1 MASRT
6 TRFFARLF
14 DCCILTAI
22 MMPSILLSGSPEH
35 FFGEGL
41 IFQVSTVIF
50 FLYFFFSDVFNG
62 QSIGKRLMRIGV
74 IDANSRRPGNLFQ
87 LLVRNTSIVV
97 FSVLDMLMMMD
108 KSKLR
113 LGDRLAGT
121 AVVLEQNL
129 YRW

>member
-1 MASRT
+1 M
-6 TRFFARLF
+6 
-14 DCCILTAI
+14 AI
-22 MMPSILLSGSPEH
+22 MMPSILLSGSPGN

-50 FLYFFFSDVFNG
+50 FLYFFFSDAFNG
-62 QSIGKRLMRIGV
+62 QSLGKRLLRIGV
-74 IDANSRRPGNLFQ
+74 IDANSRRPCNLFQ
-87 LLVRNTSIVV
+87 LLTRNTSIVV
-97 FSVLDMLMMMD
+97 FNVVDVLMIFDH
-108 KSKLR
+108 SKLR

>member
-1 MASRT
+1 M
-6 TRFFARLF
+6 
-14 DCCILTAI
+14 AI
-22 MMPSILLSGSPEH
+22 MIPSILLSGSPEH

-50 FLYFFFSDVFNG
+50 FLYFFFSDILNG
-62 QSIGKRLMRIGV
+62 QSLGKRLMRIGV
-74 IDANSRRPGNLFQ
+74 IDANSRRPSNLFQ
-87 LLVRNTSIVV
+87 LLVRNISIVV
-97 FSVLDMLMMMD
+97 FNIVDLLMIFD
-108 KSKLR
+108 QSKLR

>member
-1 MASRT
+1 M
-6 TRFFARLF
+6 
-14 DCCILTAI
+14 AI
-22 MMPSILLSGSPEH
+22 MMPSILLSGSPAH

-41 IFQVSTVIF
+41 LLQVSTGIF
-50 FLYFFFSDVFNG
+50 FMYFFFSDILNG
-62 QSIGKRLMRIGV
+62 QSLGKRLMRIGV

-87 LLVRNTSIVV
+87 LLVRNISIVV
-97 FSVLDMLMMMD
+97 FNIVDVLMIFN

>member
-1 MASRT
+1 
-6 TRFFARLF
+6 
-14 DCCILTAI
+14 
-22 MMPSILLSGSPEH
+22 MPSILLSGSSGK

-50 FLYFFFSDVFNG
+50 FLYFFFSDALNG
-62 QSIGKRLMRIGV
+62 QSLGKRLMRIGV

-87 LLVRNTSIVV
+87 LLVRNASIVV
-97 FSVLDMLMMMD
+97 FNIVDVLMIFD
-108 KSKLR
+108 KCKLR